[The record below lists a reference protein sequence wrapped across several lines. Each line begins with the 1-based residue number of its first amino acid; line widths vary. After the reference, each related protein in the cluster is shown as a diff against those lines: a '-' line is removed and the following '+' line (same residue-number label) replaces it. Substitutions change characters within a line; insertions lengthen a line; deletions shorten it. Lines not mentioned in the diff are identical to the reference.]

1 MDLRRLSLAIYLT
14 ATCSWCYE
22 TCMRKTALF
31 HDNNLEHIEENQD
44 SGVAS
49 LPYKYLQVVHHR
61 ERSRLLATFNWTSI
75 AEEVKNEFIKICD
88 INGTYIYN
96 YTITVSMIIDSTE
109 ELPTVTPF
117 TTYEPSTYNYTFD
130 NSTVSTTE
138 ELKVTPSP
146 TPYATVT
153 TPLPTSSVPY
163 DQRSNNN
170 VSTISIQILSNIL
183 GVNETELTNYLITY
197 KNVTVDNVN
206 DTIDNNITVNNTTVN
221 NTTVDDETSDNNTFH
236 GNIGFLEITNCYNIS
251 VSDASFKITLVNDTS
266 EEIVLML
273 TGTSSSDTFISSTNI
288 TECLKTLINNTSNI
302 SGDISITQNMNVTSN
317 CDKCSMNLMTSVIP
331 VVNGFNNTLEKIGV
345 KDDKNNTV
353 HNYYNCKLTTN
364 STCDELINLDEVI
377 NNITLSNIISSSAS
391 TTNRKRR
398 DLNGEFE
405 FSTSKELDCLYEAYG
420 VNKDISHCFASPRHR
435 RSDDKQEFIE
445 MKLLDH
451 AKKDLSID
459 SVIPRGTTH
468 FQVGASGAS
477 GGVVGDSN
485 PFQNVKSRASL
496 LAEKIMPRVPTTATE
511 EQLYATIN
519 RQAKLPA
526 GVKST
531 PFTEAVVSTINQK
544 LSSVKEVTYASLNL
558 PKSSGYIH
566 RPSESVIYST
576 IRRTRLPSDSD
587 SDSDFEDIRTV
598 VKEYNERYGR
608 QVSRTSSSSSSDFED
623 IDEVVREIKQQ
634 KYGGAAS
641 RRSSSSSDFEDI
653 DTVVREYNQKYG
665 SAMTKGRG
673 SPKPDPLYS
682 TVKKTPKSIASGVDI
697 VSKQSDY
704 SLLPG
709 VNTGSSIVTPLTRRG
724 ATRRPKRPSLTS
736 RKDDL
741 PPLPPNPPPRRQLP
755 RGDDDYSL
763 PQVPQ
768 RDYSPPRRP
777 PPPLP
782 PKPAGQVPPRDQQ
795 DNNKG
800 FSKFVPPRRCRRAS
814 SGVVCGMIQS
824 RPNDKTYSLLQ
835 RPDTEPEYAEV
846 GNGIPKNNVPVIGK
860 KHSKKYKSTMSKIST
875 KFDKST
881 AFGAAMLLTGQQAIN
896 QQVRSTALIRKDQ
909 MSKDEKIF
917 EAVTMTLSTI
927 GSTLT
932 TAGMIAPPLMIAG
945 MGISLISGIIDT
957 AKDIYY
963 LFSGQEKPVDP
974 VIKFFNTYA
983 GLVSDSS
990 KMGVRKCLTPG
1001 EDTLI
1006 YIAYKNDS
1014 SFKQNTEAMAL
1025 YFLDVIDSEILYLNT
1040 SNLVLEYQ
1048 LKVACPIGTLRSVDV
1063 DITAYTILYDT
1074 SDNIKKYKFV
1084 RMATLLSKHP
1094 VIRLTCG
1101 LAATLV
1107 IKPYEVPISDMQLLK
1122 MATPGEPESTRSIPS
1137 DVCDRYPLKKFYL
1150 LAGGCP
1156 YDTSQTFIVHTTCSI
1171 LLRTATWDQFRN
1183 RWVLQNPF
1191 RQEGTYKQLFTFSK
1205 YDFNDTIIDPNGVAG
1220 HASFCTNRNSNQC
1233 FWSEPMILEDV
1244 SSCSSRTRKIY
1255 VKLGIFNAEGFNSFV
1270 INCPTG
1276 STPTYI
1282 KDKNMDS
1289 SNVII
1294 ELPVGDYGT
1303 AKLYS
1308 ATQQSKIAVFC
1319 THNYDKRF
1327 KSDIIVLMFNKNS
1340 GVPFSSMYTGSVNGR
1355 NRMFISLSTG
1365 MPYRSKYCDNRR
1377 PGCYYARI
1385 PFNEES
1391 VEATIHYGPEIM
1403 LKETYDATSIDKEII
1418 LKSKTYFSTPINIKF
1433 NIHDLGNA
1441 YNNPEKFWNDAKNK
1455 KRTYSAIVVKI
1466 LPCTVRNKNVDFGY
1480 NYGHIISNMV
1490 YAQSI
1495 SQDYGDGTKYIFKSV
1510 NKSDHECESILDLT
1524 SKEVTV
1530 TCPAYSIPRNISA
1543 YEGLCFSVATSK
1555 DHCAA
1560 NKEWLKSYGYGK
1572 ADATKQRACFHHW
1585 NYATTSLDYY
1595 CSYEDI
1601 WKSTWPNYDPCK
1613 SYIHI
1618 EYRDTWMESKVLQ
1631 QPPYTFEFI
1640 HDNSNEYV
1648 DKEISN
1654 KLNDLYNEYK
1664 NIMEYSDG
1672 SLPASINRLAKALTA
1687 EGREIASVNID
1698 GNLLDIAYQA
1708 DKEKMVDIQNKIS
1721 DITRDLFIHTL
1732 SDKDI
1737 KDIIESEE
1745 SKRCCIIDVKNKRV
1759 EKYYPIDNYLCGT
1772 LDDYIYTSVEYNK
1785 SYVLV
1790 NDTYMSYDYLE
1801 SSGVVVLSCYE
1812 MTIISLDTKDAKDAI
1827 EDEIVA
1833 SAVAEALN
1841 DMFKEFD
1848 KNVSAIII
1856 KEEDNYLNSS
1866 PDIYHIIYIIG
1877 GAILLLL
1884 VIILILAI
1892 YIARNKYRTRKYKIM
1907 KDYDNRSI
1915 KSEHHNSLE
1924 TVSMEMDKRY

>member
-1 MDLRRLSLAIYLT
+1 MNLQKLSLAIYLT

-22 TCMRKTALF
+22 TCIRKTALY
-31 HDNNLEHIEENQD
+31 HDIQLEHVEDNKD
-44 SGVAS
+44 SVAS
-49 LPYKYLQVVHHR
+49 LPYKYLQVVNQR
-61 ERSRLLATFNWTSI
+61 ERSRLLATFNWTDI
-75 AEEVKNEFIKICD
+75 AEGVRNEFIKICD
-88 INGTYIYN
+88 INGTYLYN
-96 YTITVSMIIDSTE
+96 YTIAVSIIIDSTE
-109 ELPTVTPF
+109 ELPTVTPIT
-117 TTYEPSTYNYTFD
+117 TTYEPSTYNYTID
-130 NSTVSTTE
+130 DSTVITTE
-138 ELKVTPSP
+138 ELQVTPSP
-146 TPYATVT
+146 TPTYAHVT
-153 TPLPTSSVPY
+153 TPLPTSAVPY

-170 VSTISIQILSNIL
+170 VSTISIQVLSKIL
-183 GVNETELTNYLITY
+183 GVNETELTNYLITH
-197 KNVTVDNVN
+197 KNATVDNNTMVN
-206 DTIDNNITVNNTTVN
+206 
-221 NTTVDDETSDNNTFH
+221 DETSDNNTLH
-236 GNIGFLEITNCYNIS
+236 GNIGFLEINNCYNVS
-251 VSDASFKITLVNDTS
+251 VSDASFRITLVNDTS
-266 EEIVLML
+266 EEILLML
-273 TGTSSSDTFISSTNI
+273 TGTSSSNTFISSTNI
-288 TECLKTLINNTSNI
+288 TKCLKTLINNASIN
-302 SGDISITQNMNVTSN
+302 DVLITQNMNVTSN
-317 CDKCSMNLMTSVIP
+317 CDKCSMNLMASVIP
-331 VVNGFNNTLEKIGV
+331 AVNEFNNTLMKIGV
-345 KDDKNNTV
+345 KDDENNTV
-353 HNYYNCKLTTN
+353 YNYYNCKLTTN

-377 NNITLSNIISSSAS
+377 NNITLTNIIRNSVSI
-391 TTNRKRR
+391 TNSRKRR

-405 FSTSKELDCLYEAYG
+405 FSTSKELDCLYKSYG
-420 VNKDISHCFASPRHR
+420 VNEDVSHCFASPRR
-435 RSDDKQEFIE
+435 KRSDDKKEYMD
-445 MKLLDH
+445 MKLFDH
-451 AKKDLSID
+451 AKKDLRID
-459 SVIPRGTTH
+459 SVIPKGTTH
-468 FQVGASGAS
+468 FQVGTSGAS
-477 GGVVGDSN
+477 GGVVGDRS

-511 EQLYATIN
+511 EQLYATVN
-519 RQAKLPA
+519 KQTKLPA

-531 PFTEAVVSTINQK
+531 PFTEALVSTINQK
-544 LSSVKEVTYASLNL
+544 LSSAKEVTYASLNL
-558 PKSSGYIH
+558 PGSSGYVH
-566 RPSESVIYST
+566 RPSDSVIYSS
-576 IRRTRLPSDSD
+576 IRRSRLPSDSD
-587 SDSDFEDIRTV
+587 SDYEDIQTV

-608 QVSRTSSSSSSDFED
+608 PVSRTQLSSSESDFED
-623 IDEVVREIKQQ
+623 IDTVVREIKQQ
-634 KYGGAAS
+634 KYGGAS
-641 RRSSSSSDFEDI
+641 RVRTSSSSSDFEDMN
-653 DTVVREYNQKYG
+653 TVVREYRQKYG
-665 SAMTKGRG
+665 NAMAKGRSS

-682 TVKKTPKSIASGVDI
+682 TVKKTTKSLSGGVDI
-697 VSKQSDY
+697 VTKQSDY
-704 SLLPG
+704 SLLPD
-709 VNTGSSIVTPLTRRG
+709 VNTGSSIVSPLTRKG
-724 ATRRPKRPSLTS
+724 ATRRPTNDGLQS
-736 RKDDL
+736 
-741 PPLPPNPPPRRQLP
+741 PNPPPRNPRRPLP
-755 RGDDDYSL
+755 QHDDYSP

-777 PPPLP
+777 PPLP
-782 PKPAGQVPPRDQQ
+782 PKPVQNPPRLPPRPAGQLPPIDQP
-795 DNNKG
+795 DKG
-800 FSKFVPPRRCRRAS
+800 FSKFVSPRRCRRAS
-814 SGVVCGMIQS
+814 SGVICGMIQS
-824 RPNDKTYSLLQ
+824 KPNDDTYLLLQ
-835 RPDTEPEYAEV
+835 RPKLEPEYAEV
-846 GNGIPKNNVPVIGK
+846 GNGIPKNNVPVIGN
-860 KHSKKYKSTMSKIST
+860 KHSKKYTSAMLKIST

-881 AFGAAMLLTGQQAIN
+881 AFGAAMLLTGQQAIS
-896 QQVRSTALIRKDQ
+896 QQTRSTALSRKDQ
-909 MSKDEKIF
+909 MSNEEKIF
-917 EAVTMTLSTI
+917 EAVTMSLSTI

-932 TAGMIAPPLMIAG
+932 SAGMAGGPKLMIAG
-945 MGISLISGIIDT
+945 MAITAITGIIDT
-957 AKDIYY
+957 IKDIYY
-963 LFSGQEKPVDP
+963 LFSGQERPADP
-974 VIKFFNTYA
+974 VIKLFNTYA
-983 GLVSDSS
+983 GLLSDSN

-1001 EDTLI
+1001 DDTLI
-1006 YIAYKNDS
+1006 YIAYRNDS
-1014 SFKQNTEAMAL
+1014 SFKHSTDAMAL

-1074 SDNIKKYKFV
+1074 ADNIKKYKFI

-1171 LLRTATWDQFRN
+1171 LLKTATRDQFRN

-1191 RQEGTYKQLFTFSK
+1191 RQEGEYKQLFTFSK

-1220 HASFCTNRNSNQC
+1220 HASFCTNKSSNQC

-1270 INCPTG
+1270 LNCPTG

-1282 KDKNMDS
+1282 KHKNADS
-1289 SNVII
+1289 DNVII

-1308 ATQQSKIAVFC
+1308 ATKPSRIAVFC

-1327 KSDIIVLMFNKNS
+1327 KSDIIVLMFNKIS
-1340 GVPFSSMYTGSVNGR
+1340 GVPFWSMYTGSVTSR
-1355 NRMFISLSTG
+1355 NRMFTTLSRG
-1365 MPYRSKYCDNRR
+1365 MPFRSTYCDNRR
-1377 PGCYYARI
+1377 RSGCYYAGI
-1385 PFNEES
+1385 PFHEDS
-1391 VEATIHYGPEIM
+1391 VEADLHYGPKIM
-1403 LKETYDATSIDKEII
+1403 LKETYDTNSIDPRVIT
-1418 LKSKTYFSTPINIKF
+1418 KSKTHFPSPISVKF
-1433 NIHDLGNA
+1433 MADNLGNG
-1441 YNNPEKFWNDAKNK
+1441 YDNPNSFWEDAKTK
-1455 KRTYSAIVVKI
+1455 KRTYSAMTIKV
-1466 LPCTVRNKNVDFGY
+1466 LPCTVRNKNIDFGY
-1480 NYGHIISNMV
+1480 NYGDIISNMV
-1490 YAQSI
+1490 YLQST
-1495 SQDYGDGTKYIFKSV
+1495 SQDYGDGTKYTFKSV
-1510 NKSDHECESILDLT
+1510 TRSDHECESSLDLT

-1530 TCPAYSIPRNISA
+1530 TCPAFSIPRNIST
-1543 YEGLCFSVATSK
+1543 YEGLCFSVTTSK
-1555 DHCAA
+1555 DHCATS
-1560 NKEWLKSYGYGK
+1560 NNGLKSSGYGK
-1572 ADATKQRACFHHW
+1572 EDAVKPRACFHHW
-1585 NYATTSLDYY
+1585 NYYTLSLDYY

-1601 WKSTWPNYDPCK
+1601 WRSNWPDYDPCK

-1618 EYRDTWMESKVLQ
+1618 EYRDTWIESNVLQ
-1631 QPPYTFEFI
+1631 QPPYTFEFT

-1654 KLNDLYNEYK
+1654 KLNDLYNAYK
-1664 NIMEYSDG
+1664 KIMEYSDG
-1672 SLPASINRLAKALTA
+1672 SLPASINRLAKALTS

-1708 DKEKMVDIQNKIS
+1708 DKEKMADIQTKIN
-1721 DITRDLFIHTL
+1721 DITRDLFMHTL

-1745 SKRCCIIDVKNKRV
+1745 GKRCCIIDVKNNRV

-1801 SSGVVVLSCYE
+1801 SSGIVVLSCYE

-1827 EDEIVA
+1827 EDVIVA

-1877 GAILLLL
+1877 GTILLLL

-1907 KDYDNRSI
+1907 KYDNRSI
-1915 KSEHHNSLE
+1915 KSEHHDSLE
-1924 TVSMEMDKRY
+1924 TVSMEIIDNRY

>member
-1 MDLRRLSLAIYLT
+1 MNLQKLSLAIYLT

-31 HDNNLEHIEENQD
+31 HDNNLEHVEENHD

-49 LPYKYLQVVHHR
+49 LPYKYLQVVHQR

-170 VSTISIQILSNIL
+170 VSIISIQILSKIL
-183 GVNETELTNYLITY
+183 GVNETELTNYLITH
-197 KNVTVDNVN
+197 KNAMVDNN
-206 DTIDNNITVNNTTVN
+206 TINNNITVNSTTVY
-221 NTTVDDETSDNNTFH
+221 DDTSDNNTLH
-236 GNIGFLEITNCYNIS
+236 GNIGFLEINNCYNVS
-251 VSDASFKITLVNDTS
+251 VSDASFRITLVNDSS

-302 SGDISITQNMNVTSN
+302 SDVSITQNMNVTSN

-331 VVNGFNNTLEKIGV
+331 VVNEFNNTLEKIGV

-377 NNITLSNIISSSAS
+377 NNITLTNIISSSAS
-391 TTNRKRR
+391 TINNRKRR

-420 VNKDISHCFASPRHR
+420 VNEDISHCFASPRHR

-511 EQLYATIN
+511 DQLYATIN

-566 RPSESVIYST
+566 RPSESVIYRT

-587 SDSDFEDIRTV
+587 SDFEDIQTV

-608 QVSRTSSSSSSDFED
+608 RVSRTQSSSSSDFEN
-623 IDEVVREIKQQ
+623 IDEVV
-634 KYGGAAS
+634 A
-641 RRSSSSSDFEDI
+641 
-653 DTVVREYNQKYG
+653 EYNQKYG
-665 SAMTKGRG
+665 NAMTKGRG
-673 SPKPDPLYS
+673 SLKPDPLYS

-697 VSKQSDY
+697 VSKQTDY

-724 ATRRPKRPSLTS
+724 ATRRPKRPSTPP
-736 RKDDL
+736 REDL
-741 PPLPPNPPPRRQLP
+741 PPLPPNPPHRQLP
-755 RGDDDYSL
+755 RGGDHSL

-782 PKPAGQVPPRDQQ
+782 PKPVPAIPPRDGQP
-795 DNNKG
+795 DNKG
-800 FSKFVPPRRCRRAS
+800 FSKFVSPRRCRRS
-814 SGVVCGMIQS
+814 TSGVLCGMIQS
-824 RPNDKTYSLLQ
+824 RPNDDVYSLLQ
-835 RPDTEPEYAEV
+835 RPKIEPEYAEI
-846 GNGIPKNNVPVIGK
+846 GNGLPKNNVPVIGK
-860 KHSKKYKSTMSKIST
+860 KHSKKYKSSMTKIST
-875 KFDKST
+875 KFDKSM
-881 AFGAAMLLTGQQAIN
+881 AFGTAMLLTGQQAIN

-932 TAGMIAPPLMIAG
+932 TAGMISPPLMIAG

-957 AKDIYY
+957 VKDIYY
-963 LFSGQEKPVDP
+963 LFSGHEKPVDP

-1006 YIAYKNDS
+1006 YIAYRNDT

-1074 SDNIKKYKFV
+1074 ADNIKKYKFV
-1084 RMATLLSKHP
+1084 RLATLLSKHP

-1122 MATPGEPESTRSIPS
+1122 MATHGEPESTKSIPS
-1137 DVCDRYPLKKFYL
+1137 DVCDKYPLKKFYL

-1220 HASFCTNRNSNQC
+1220 HASFCTNRSSNQC

-1270 INCPTG
+1270 LNCPTG

-1282 KDKNMDS
+1282 KDKNADS
-1289 SNVII
+1289 NNVII

-1308 ATQQSKIAVFC
+1308 ATKQSRIAVFC

-1327 KSDIIVLMFNKNS
+1327 KSDIIVLIFNS
-1340 GVPFSSMYTGSVNGR
+1340 ISDIRFSSIYTGDVNGR
-1355 NRMFISLSTG
+1355 NRLFITLSRG
-1365 MPYRSKYCDNRR
+1365 MPYRSMYCDNRR
-1377 PGCYYARI
+1377 PGCYYAGI
-1385 PFNEES
+1385 PFNENS
-1391 VEATIHYGPEIM
+1391 VESDLHYGPEIM
-1403 LKETYDATSIDKEII
+1403 LKETYDANSIDPRVIT
-1418 LKSKTYFSTPINIKF
+1418 KSKTHFPTPISVKF
-1433 NIHDLGNA
+1433 MVANLGNG
-1441 YNNPEKFWNDAKNK
+1441 YNKPENFWNDAKSK
-1455 KRTYSAIVVKI
+1455 KRTYSAMTIKI
-1466 LPCTVRNKNVDFGY
+1466 LPCTVRNKNVNFGY

-1490 YAQSI
+1490 YAQST
-1495 SQDYGDGTKYIFKSV
+1495 SYDYGDGTNYTFKSV
-1510 NKSDHECESILDLT
+1510 NRSDHECESILDLKA
-1524 SKEVTV
+1524 KEVTV
-1530 TCPAYSIPRNISA
+1530 TCPAFSIPRNISA
-1543 YEGLCFSVATSK
+1543 YEGLCFSVTTSK
-1555 DHCAA
+1555 DHCATD
-1560 NKEWLKSYGYGK
+1560 NNWLKSHGYGK
-1572 ADATKQRACFHHW
+1572 ADAIKQRACFHHW
-1585 NYATTSLDYY
+1585 NYVTTSLDYY
-1595 CSYEDI
+1595 CSAENVF
-1601 WKSTWPNYDPCK
+1601 KSYWPDYDPCK

-1618 EYRDTWMESKVLQ
+1618 EYRDIWIESNVLQ
-1631 QPPYTFEFI
+1631 QPPYTFEFT

-1664 NIMEYSDG
+1664 KIMEYSDG
-1672 SLPASINRLAKALTA
+1672 SLPASINRLAKALTS

-1708 DKEKMVDIQNKIS
+1708 DKEKMAEIQNKIN

-1745 SKRCCIIDVKNKRV
+1745 GKRCCIIDVKNNRV

-1772 LDDYIYTSVEYNK
+1772 LDDYIYTSVETNK

-1848 KNVSAIII
+1848 KNVSVIII

-1866 PDIYHIIYIIG
+1866 SDIYNILYIIC

-1892 YIARNKYRTRKYKIM
+1892 YIARNKYRTRKYKMM

-1924 TVSMEMDKRY
+1924 TVSMEIMDNRY

>member
-1 MDLRRLSLAIYLT
+1 MNLQKLSLAIYLT

-22 TCMRKTALF
+22 TCMRKTALY
-31 HDNNLEHIEENQD
+31 HDIQLEHVEDNKD
-44 SGVAS
+44 SVAS
-49 LPYKYLQVVHHR
+49 LPYKYLQVVNQR

-75 AEEVKNEFIKICD
+75 AESVRNEFIKICD
-88 INGTYIYN
+88 VNGTYLYN
-96 YTITVSMIIDSTE
+96 YTIAVSIIIDSTE
-109 ELPTVTPF
+109 ELPTVTPI
-117 TTYEPSTYNYTFD
+117 TTYEPSTYNYTID
-130 NSTVSTTE
+130 DSTVITTE
-138 ELKVTPSP
+138 ELQVTPSP
-146 TPYATVT
+146 TPTYAPVT
-153 TPLPTSSVPY
+153 TPLPTSAVPY

-170 VSTISIQILSNIL
+170 VSTISIQVLSKIL
-183 GVNETELTNYLITY
+183 GVNETELTNYLITH
-197 KNVTVDNVN
+197 KNATVDN
-206 DTIDNNITVNNTTVN
+206 NTK
-221 NTTVDDETSDNNTFH
+221 VDDETSDNNTLH
-236 GNIGFLEITNCYNIS
+236 GNIGFLEINNCYNVS
-251 VSDASFKITLVNDTS
+251 VSDASFRITLVNDTS
-266 EEIVLML
+266 EEILLML
-273 TGTSSSDTFISSTNI
+273 TGTSSADTFISSTNI

-302 SGDISITQNMNVTSN
+302 TDVRITQNMNVTSN
-317 CDKCSMNLMTSVIP
+317 CDKCSMNLMASVIP
-331 VVNGFNNTLEKIGV
+331 AVNEFNDTLMKIGV
-345 KDDKNNTV
+345 KDDENNTV
-353 HNYYNCKLTTN
+353 YNYYNCKLTTN

-377 NNITLSNIISSSAS
+377 NNITLANIIRNSISI
-391 TTNRKRR
+391 TNSRKRR

-405 FSTSKELDCLYEAYG
+405 FSTSKELDCLYESYG
-420 VNKDISHCFASPRHR
+420 VNDDISHCFASPRRR
-435 RSDDKQEFIE
+435 RSDDKKEYKD
-445 MKLLDH
+445 MKLFDH
-451 AKKDLSID
+451 AKKDLRID

-477 GGVVGDSN
+477 GGVVGDRS

-496 LAEKIMPRVPTTATE
+496 LAEKIMPRVPITATE
-511 EQLYATIN
+511 DDLYATVN
-519 RQAKLPA
+519 KQTKLPA

-531 PFTEAVVSTINQK
+531 PFTEALVSTINQK
-544 LSSVKEVTYASLNL
+544 LSSAKEVTYASLNL
-558 PKSSGYIH
+558 PGSSGYVH
-566 RPSESVIYST
+566 RPSDSVIYSS
-576 IRRTRLPSDSD
+576 IRRSRLPSDSD
-587 SDSDFEDIRTV
+587 SDYEDIQTV

-608 QVSRTSSSSSSDFED
+608 PVSRTQSSSSESDFED
-623 IDEVVREIKQQ
+623 IDTVVREIKQQ

-641 RRSSSSSDFEDI
+641 RVRTSSSSSDFEDI
-653 DTVVREYNQKYG
+653 DTVVREYRQKYG
-665 SAMTKGRG
+665 NAMAKGRSS
-673 SPKPDPLYS
+673 SPKSDPLYS
-682 TVKKTPKSIASGVDI
+682 TVKKTTKSLSGGVDI
-697 VSKQSDY
+697 VTKQSDY

-709 VNTGSSIVTPLTRRG
+709 VNTGSSIVSPLTRKG
-724 ATRRPKRPSLTS
+724 ATRRPRRPTNDGLQS
-736 RKDDL
+736 
-741 PPLPPNPPPRRQLP
+741 PNPPPRNPRRPLP
-755 RGDDDYSL
+755 QHDDYSP

-777 PPPLP
+777 PPLP
-782 PKPAGQVPPRDQQ
+782 PKPVQNPPRLPPRPAGQLPPIDQP
-795 DNNKG
+795 DKG
-800 FSKFVPPRRCRRAS
+800 FSKFVSPRRCRRAS
-814 SGVVCGMIQS
+814 SGVICGMIQS
-824 RPNDKTYSLLQ
+824 KPNDDTYSLLQ
-835 RPDTEPEYAEV
+835 RPKLEPEYAEV
-846 GNGIPKNNVPVIGK
+846 GNGIPKNNVPVIGN
-860 KHSKKYKSTMSKIST
+860 KHSKKYTSAMSKIST

-881 AFGAAMLLTGQQAIN
+881 AFGAAMLLTGQQAIS
-896 QQVRSTALIRKDQ
+896 QQTRSTALSRKDQ
-909 MSKDEKIF
+909 MSNEEKIF
-917 EAVTMTLSTI
+917 EAVTMSLSTI

-932 TAGMIAPPLMIAG
+932 SAGMAGGPKLMIAG
-945 MGISLISGIIDT
+945 MAITAITGIIDT
-957 AKDIYY
+957 IKDIYY
-963 LFSGQEKPVDP
+963 LFSGQERPADP
-974 VIKFFNTYA
+974 VIKLFNTYA
-983 GLVSDSS
+983 GLLSDSN

-1001 EDTLI
+1001 DDTLI
-1006 YIAYKNDS
+1006 YIAYRNDT
-1014 SFKQNTEAMAL
+1014 SFKHSTDAMAL

-1074 SDNIKKYKFV
+1074 ADNIKKYKFI

-1171 LLRTATWDQFRN
+1171 LLRTATRDQFRN

-1191 RQEGTYKQLFTFSK
+1191 RQEGEYKQLFTFSK

-1220 HASFCTNRNSNQC
+1220 HASFCTNRSSNQC

-1270 INCPTG
+1270 LNCPTG

-1282 KDKNMDS
+1282 KHKNADS
-1289 SNVII
+1289 DNVII

-1308 ATQQSKIAVFC
+1308 ATKPSRIAVFC

-1327 KSDIIVLMFNKNS
+1327 KSDIIVLMFNKIS
-1340 GVPFSSMYTGSVNGR
+1340 GVPFWSMYTGSVTSR
-1355 NRMFISLSTG
+1355 NRMFTTLSRG
-1365 MPYRSKYCDNRR
+1365 MPFRSTYCDNRR
-1377 PGCYYARI
+1377 RSGCYYAGI
-1385 PFNEES
+1385 PFHEDS
-1391 VEATIHYGPEIM
+1391 VEADLHYGPEIM
-1403 LKETYDATSIDKEII
+1403 LKETYDTNSIDPRVIT
-1418 LKSKTYFSTPINIKF
+1418 KSKTHFPSPISVKF
-1433 NIHDLGNA
+1433 MADNLGNG
-1441 YNNPEKFWNDAKNK
+1441 YDNPNSFWEDAKTK
-1455 KRTYSAIVVKI
+1455 KRTYSAMTIKV
-1466 LPCTVRNKNVDFGY
+1466 LPCTVRNKNIDFGY
-1480 NYGHIISNMV
+1480 NYGDIISNMV
-1490 YAQSI
+1490 YLQST
-1495 SQDYGDGTKYIFKSV
+1495 SQDYGDGTKYTFKSV
-1510 NKSDHECESILDLT
+1510 TRSDHECESSLDLT

-1530 TCPAYSIPRNISA
+1530 TCPAFSIPRNIST
-1543 YEGLCFSVATSK
+1543 YEGLCFSVTTSK
-1555 DHCAA
+1555 DHCATS
-1560 NKEWLKSYGYGK
+1560 NNGLKSSGYGK
-1572 ADATKQRACFHHW
+1572 EDAVKPRACFHHW
-1585 NYATTSLDYY
+1585 NYYTLSLDYY

-1601 WKSTWPNYDPCK
+1601 WRSNWPDYDPCK

-1618 EYRDTWMESKVLQ
+1618 EYRDTWIESNVLQ
-1631 QPPYTFEFI
+1631 QPPYTFEFT

-1654 KLNDLYNEYK
+1654 KLNDLYNAYK
-1664 NIMEYSDG
+1664 KIMEYSDG
-1672 SLPASINRLAKALTA
+1672 SLPASINRLAKALTS

-1708 DKEKMVDIQNKIS
+1708 DKEKMADIQTRIN
-1721 DITRDLFIHTL
+1721 DITRDLFMHTL

-1745 SKRCCIIDVKNKRV
+1745 GKRCCIIDVKNNRV

-1801 SSGVVVLSCYE
+1801 SSGIVVLSCYE

-1827 EDEIVA
+1827 EDVIVA

-1877 GAILLLL
+1877 GTILLLL

-1907 KDYDNRSI
+1907 KYDNRSI
-1915 KSEHHNSLE
+1915 KSEHHDSLE
-1924 TVSMEMDKRY
+1924 TVSMEIIDNRY

>member
-1 MDLRRLSLAIYLT
+1 MNLQKLSLAIYLT

-31 HDNNLEHIEENQD
+31 HDNNLEHVEENQD

-49 LPYKYLQVVHHR
+49 LPYKYLQVVHQR

-153 TPLPTSSVPY
+153 TPLPTSAVPY

-170 VSTISIQILSNIL
+170 VSIISIQILSKIL

-197 KNVTVDNVN
+197 KNATVDNN
-206 DTIDNNITVNNTTVN
+206 TINNNITVNS
-221 NTTVDDETSDNNTFH
+221 TTVDDETSDNNTLH
-236 GNIGFLEITNCYNIS
+236 GNIGFLEINNCYNVS
-251 VSDASFKITLVNDTS
+251 VSDASFRITLVNDSS

-302 SGDISITQNMNVTSN
+302 SDVSITQNMNVTSN

-331 VVNGFNNTLEKIGV
+331 VVNEFNNTLEKIGV

-377 NNITLSNIISSSAS
+377 NNITLTNIISSSAS
-391 TTNRKRR
+391 TNNRKRR

-405 FSTSKELDCLYEAYG
+405 FSTSKELDCLYEVYG
-420 VNKDISHCFASPRHR
+420 VNEDISHCFASPRHR

-587 SDSDFEDIRTV
+587 SDFEDIQTV

-608 QVSRTSSSSSSDFED
+608 RVSRTQSSSSSDFED
-623 IDEVVREIKQQ
+623 IDTVVREIKQ

-641 RRSSSSSDFEDI
+641 RVRTSSSSSSDFEDI
-653 DTVVREYNQKYG
+653 DTVVREYNQRYG
-665 SAMTKGRG
+665 NAMTKGRG

-697 VSKQSDY
+697 VSKQTDY

-724 ATRRPKRPSLTS
+724 ATRRPKHPSLPS

-741 PPLPPNPPPRRQLP
+741 PPLPPNPPRRQLP

-763 PQVPQ
+763 LQVPQ
-768 RDYSPPRRP
+768 RDYSPPPLPPRG

-814 SGVVCGMIQS
+814 SGVICGMIQS

-835 RPDTEPEYAEV
+835 RPDAEPEYAEV
-846 GNGIPKNNVPVIGK
+846 GNGIPKNDVPVIGK
-860 KHSKKYKSTMSKIST
+860 KHSKKYKSSMTKIST

-957 AKDIYY
+957 VKDIYY
-963 LFSGQEKPVDP
+963 LFSGHEKPVDP
-974 VIKFFNTYA
+974 VVKLFNTYA
-983 GLVSDSS
+983 GLVSNSN

-1074 SDNIKKYKFV
+1074 EDNIKKYKFI

-1107 IKPYEVPISDMQLLK
+1107 IRPYEVPISDMQLLK
-1122 MATPGEPESTRSIPS
+1122 MATPGEPESTKSIPS

-1171 LLRTATWDQFRN
+1171 LLRTATRDQFRN

-1220 HASFCTNRNSNQC
+1220 HASFCTNRSSNQC
-1233 FWSEPMILEDV
+1233 FWTEPMILEDV

-1255 VKLGIFNAEGFNSFV
+1255 VKLGIFNTEGFNSFV
-1270 INCPTG
+1270 LNCPTG

-1282 KDKNMDS
+1282 KHKNADS
-1289 SNVII
+1289 DNVII

-1308 ATQQSKIAVFC
+1308 ATKPSRIAVFC

-1340 GVPFSSMYTGSVNGR
+1340 GVPFWSMYTGSVTSR
-1355 NRMFISLSTG
+1355 NRMFTTLARG
-1365 MPYRSKYCDNRR
+1365 MPFRSTYCDNRR
-1377 PGCYYARI
+1377 PGCYYAGI

-1403 LKETYDATSIDKEII
+1403 LKETYDATSIDKEVI

-1433 NIHDLGNA
+1433 NVHDLGNA
-1441 YNNPEKFWNDAKNK
+1441 YNNHEKFWNDAKNK
-1455 KRTYSAIVVKI
+1455 KRTYSAIAVKI

-1560 NKEWLKSYGYGK
+1560 NNEWLKSYGYGK

-1595 CSYEDI
+1595 CSSENVF
-1601 WKSTWPNYDPCK
+1601 KSYWPDYDPCK

-1618 EYRDTWMESKVLQ
+1618 EYRDTWIESNVLQ
-1631 QPPYTFEFI
+1631 QPPYTFEFT

-1664 NIMEYSDG
+1664 KIMEYSDG
-1672 SLPASINRLAKALTA
+1672 SLPASINRLAKALTS

-1708 DKEKMVDIQNKIS
+1708 DKEKMADIQNKIN

-1745 SKRCCIIDVKNKRV
+1745 SKRCCIIDVKNNRV

-1772 LDDYIYTSVEYNK
+1772 LDDYIYTSVETNK

-1856 KEEDNYLNSS
+1856 KEEDNYLNRS

-1877 GAILLLL
+1877 GIILLLL

-1907 KDYDNRSI
+1907 KYDNMSI

-1924 TVSMEMDKRY
+1924 TVSMEIMDNRY